1 MNFLRVMVY
10 ILSERNPINACDN
23 GVANGVSNG
32 VETGVENA
40 YVFAP
45 ANNVGCAFTK
55 SFTK

>member
-1 MNFLRVMVY
+1 MY
-10 ILSERNPINACDN
+10 ILSERNPINAYDN

-32 VETGVENA
+32 VENA

-45 ANNVGCAFTK
+45 ANNAGSAFTK

>member
-1 MNFLRVMVY
+1 MVY

-32 VETGVENA
+32 VENGVENA

-45 ANNVGCAFTK
+45 ANNADSAFTK

>member
-1 MNFLRVMVY
+1 MY
-10 ILSERNPINACDN
+10 ILSEGNPINAYDN

-32 VETGVENA
+32 VENGVENT

-45 ANNVGCAFTK
+45 ANNADSAFTK